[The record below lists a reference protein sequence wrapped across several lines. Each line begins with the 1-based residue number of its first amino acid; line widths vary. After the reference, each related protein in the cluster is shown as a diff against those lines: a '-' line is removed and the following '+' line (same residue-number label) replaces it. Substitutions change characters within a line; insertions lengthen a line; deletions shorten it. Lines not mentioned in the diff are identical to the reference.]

1 MTQEQHDIFMRRAI
15 ALSLQGMQD
24 RDGGPF
30 GAVIVKDEEVIAEGN
45 NQVTSQNDPTMH
57 AEIVAIRRACE
68 KLGTFD
74 LSGCT
79 LYTSCEPCPMCVGA
93 VYWSHLDALYYANTK
108 EDAAAIGFDDQF
120 IYEELALDKSQR
132 QLPMTQILHDEA
144 IEAFRAWEQKED
156 KIAY

>member
-1 MTQEQHDIFMRRAI
+1 MKRAI

-30 GAVIVKDEEVIAEGN
+30 GAVIVKDGEIIAEGN

-57 AEIVAIRRACE
+57 AEVVAIRCACE

-74 LSGCT
+74 LTGCV
-79 LYTSCEPCPMCVGA
+79 LYTNCEPCPMCVGA
-93 VYWSHLDALYYANTK
+93 VYWSHLDAVYYANTK
-108 EDAAAIGFDDQF
+108 EDAATIGFDDQF
-120 IYEELALDKSQR
+120 IYEELALDKAQR
-132 QLPMTQILHDEA
+132 QLPMEQLLHDEA
-144 IEAFRAWEQKED
+144 MEAFHAWEQKED